1 MEQILLER
9 QEANAQVLLGQLEPP
24 KIVPLGL
31 LDDPRQTAG
40 LNLESSSPQPIMA
53 ILYNGI

>member
-1 MEQILLER
+1 MDQVLSAR
-9 QEANAQVLLGQLEPP
+9 QETISQAFLGQLEAP

-31 LDDPRQTAG
+31 LDDPRQTTG
-40 LNLESSSPQPIMA
+40 LNLEAGSPQPIMA